1 MFVVEDLKQLKMDVK
16 ISEYDIGKIK
26 TGQEVTI
33 TADILGKESVKGTVS
48 RISPTG
54 ELKDPSSREM
64 VIPVQIDVDK
74 EDSPLIAGVTAKAKI
89 LIESRSKV
97 MTVPI
102 DAVLEDP
109 DTGENYVFAI
119 EGTTVKRVVF
129 KPGIEGDFNL
139 EVLNSALSEGD
150 LVVLAPSFELTDGMN
165 VLVLPQQ

>member
-1 MFVVEDLKQLKMDVK
+1 
-16 ISEYDIGKIK
+16 
-26 TGQEVTI
+26 
-33 TADILGKESVKGTVS
+33 
-48 RISPTG
+48 
-54 ELKDPSSREM
+54 
-64 VIPVQIDVDK
+64 VDK

-109 DTGENYVFAI
+109 DTGENFVFAI

-129 KPGIEGDFNL
+129 EPGIEGDFNL
-139 EVLNSALSEGD
+139 ELLNSTLSEGD

-165 VLVLPQQ
+165 VLILPQQ